1 MQELGGILIQCKI
14 IIRRDRGGAGVQ
26 QPPGAH
32 KMLRVIAGFQ
42 TADTDTIDDIGME
55 EPAAANVQ
63 SYMGDK
69 FGTFLRV
76 VEEYK
81 VAGQQ
86 ILFLNGE
93 SLGKLAVRRPG
104 DGESAVM
111 EYIFHQS
118 GTVKS
123 PRFLTT
129 VDIAVS

>member
-1 MQELGGILIQCKI
+1 M
-14 IIRRDRGGAGVQ
+14 Q

-42 TADTDTIDDIGME
+42 TADTDTIDDTGME

-63 SYMGDK
+63 SHMGDK

-86 ILFLNGE
+86 GLFANGD
-93 SLGKLAVRRPG
+93 SLGKLTVCRPG

-123 PRFLTT
+123 PRLLPA
-129 VDIAVS
+129 VDIGLTQLGIGTVQDPATKLLQLQCL